1 MNKNKGILSLVGFL
15 LAGIGF
21 IAIILSLIGA
31 QLSFLTWIDELGRL
45 TGFLIKIGLILLG
58 IIIIYLTQND
68 FDGDEG
74 IGEY

>member
-15 LAGIGF
+15 LAGTGF